1 MAGLAQDWEA
11 VTYASRELLDDEEAW
26 LGRFWSVGSGGGS
39 GGTGQLRDGSP
50 KPHGGHVAQAQGAP
64 SFVGLGV

>member
-1 MAGLAQDWEA
+1 MPVGNFWTMRRPGLGA
-11 VTYASRELLDDEEAW
+11 
-26 LGRFWSVGSGGGS
+26 FWSVGSGGGS

-50 KPHGGHVAQAQGAP
+50 KPPGGHVAQAQGAP